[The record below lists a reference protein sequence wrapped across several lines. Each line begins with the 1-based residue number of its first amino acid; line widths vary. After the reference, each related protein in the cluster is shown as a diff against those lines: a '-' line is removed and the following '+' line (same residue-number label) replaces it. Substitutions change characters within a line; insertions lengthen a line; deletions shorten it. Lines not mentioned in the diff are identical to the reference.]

1 MTPRLSRLV
10 DAVLP
15 RVGLALAVYRIG
27 LLTVELDATRKTLEI
42 ERAERDWV
50 NRRWRRLAQEHYDGR
65 IEAEAR
71 LVRWRDALGDA
82 VEQGTGP
89 TGAAVRNILDDRI

>member
-15 RVGLALAVYRIG
+15 RVGLALASYRIG
-27 LLTVELDATRKTLEI
+27 LLTVELDAARKALEI
-42 ERAERDWV
+42 DRLMYAVEI
-50 NRRWRRLAQEHYDGR
+50 NRVLDKLATARVDCEA
-65 IEAEAR
+65 AEAR

-89 TGAAVRNILDDRI
+89 TGAAVRNILDE

>member
-1 MTPRLSRLV
+1 MTPRLLRLV

-27 LLTVELDATRKTLEI
+27 LLTVELDAARKALEI
-42 ERAERDWV
+42 ERSCAERWKADA
-50 NRRWRRLAQEHYDGR
+50 RRKFDAEQDARR
-65 IEAEAR
+65 EADAR

-89 TGAAVRNILDDRI
+89 TGVAVRNILDE